1 MDNKDIIVDEIRR
14 VVNLLGREDITRNE
28 FLENTQIVSVRD
40 LENTFGGWSDAYL
53 ATGFKPTK
61 WHSISNED
69 LFKEYS
75 RLLKLL
81 GHYPLGVTGYKEISD
96 NSKYRGGVYKKR
108 FSGGLKQFAIEYLKW
123 LKTNSNEKVDVVV
136 KPETLKIEVE
146 DNIVVADAISTET
159 LSVDKS
165 QLKSRFY
172 YGNAAE
178 YLVVAELL
186 FRGYNAQKL
195 PVDEGLDVFAVKNKE
210 LYLLQVKHSDYEKPS
225 ESRPIQ
231 ITNSSLERNKG
242 LNVFYILVLSRK
254 QPSQRDFLIL
264 PYSKI
269 DELIKIGA
277 IKQENKAQH
286 ISFKVLHKNPND
298 AFIGEYKEKCDVS
311 RYLNAWDVL
320 L

>member
-1 MDNKDIIVDEIRR
+1 MDNKDIIIDEIRR

-53 ATGFKPTK
+53 AAGFKPTK

-75 RLLKLL
+75 KLLKLL
-81 GHYPLGVTGYKEISD
+81 GHYPLGVSGYKEIGD

-108 FSGGLKQFAIEYLKW
+108 FPGGLKQFAIEYLKW
-123 LKTNSNEKVDVVV
+123 IKTNAKEKVNTII
-136 KPETLKIEVE
+136 KPETLKLKLE
-146 DNIVVADAISTET
+146 DRLVINET
-159 LSVDKS
+159 LPTGVLLTNKS
-165 QLKSRFY
+165 QSKNRFY

-178 YLVVAELL
+178 YLVVSELL

-210 LYLLQVKHSDYEKPS
+210 LYLLQVKHSEYEKPS
-225 ESRPIQ
+225 ESRSIQ
-231 ITNSSLERNKG
+231 ITISSLERNKG
-242 LNVFYILVLSRK
+242 FNVFYILVLSRK

-264 PYSKI
+264 PYSKV

-277 IKQENKAQH
+277 IKQENEAQH

-298 AFIGEYKEKCDVS
+298 AFIGEYKEKCEVS

>member
-1 MDNKDIIVDEIRR
+1 MDNKDIIIDEIRR

-28 FLENTQIVSVRD
+28 FLENTQIVSVQD
-40 LENTFGGWSDAYL
+40 LESTFGGWSDAFL
-53 ATGFKPTK
+53 AAGFKPAK

-69 LFKEYS
+69 LLKEYS

-81 GHYPLGVTGYKEISD
+81 GHYPLGVSGYKEISD

-108 FSGGLKQFAIEYLKW
+108 FPGGLKQFAIEYLKW
-123 LKTNSNEKVDVVV
+123 VKTNSKEKVDVVV

-195 PVDEGLDVFAVKNKE
+195 PVDEGLDVFAVKNK
-210 LYLLQVKHSDYEKPS
+210 
-225 ESRPIQ
+225 
-231 ITNSSLERNKG
+231 
-242 LNVFYILVLSRK
+242 
-254 QPSQRDFLIL
+254 
-264 PYSKI
+264 
-269 DELIKIGA
+269 
-277 IKQENKAQH
+277 
-286 ISFKVLHKNPND
+286 
-298 AFIGEYKEKCDVS
+298 
-311 RYLNAWDVL
+311 
-320 L
+320 

>member
-53 ATGFKPTK
+53 AAGFKPTK

-123 LKTNSNEKVDVVV
+123 LKTNSNEKVDVVI
-136 KPETLKIEVE
+136 KPKPLKIEVHE
-146 DNIVVADAISTET
+146 EIET
-159 LSVDKS
+159 IDTVSIEGPKS
-165 QLKSRFY
+165 KNRFY

-178 YLVVAELL
+178 YLVVSELL

-210 LYLLQVKHSDYEKPS
+210 LYLLQVKHSEYEKPS
-225 ESRPIQ
+225 ESRSIQ
-231 ITNSSLERNKG
+231 ITISSLERNKG
-242 LNVFYILVLSRK
+242 SNVFYILVLSRK

-264 PYSKI
+264 PYSKV

-298 AFIGEYKEKCDVS
+298 AFIGDYKERCEVS